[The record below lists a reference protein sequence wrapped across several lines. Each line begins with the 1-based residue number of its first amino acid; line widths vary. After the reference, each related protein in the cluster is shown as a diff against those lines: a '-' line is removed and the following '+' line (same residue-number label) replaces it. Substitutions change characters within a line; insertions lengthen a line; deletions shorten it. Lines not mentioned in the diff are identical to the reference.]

1 MARGIRMK
9 SQKQLKSSIIA
20 SKTKN
25 NKSPLIDPVWNRY
38 LLAMILDEKRLLA
51 AQRSNF
57 LLTLPM
63 TQRDIED

>member
-1 MARGIRMK
+1 MK
-9 SQKQLKSSIIA
+9 AQKKIKPSINA

-25 NKSPLIDPVWNRY
+25 NKSLLIDPVWNRY
-38 LLAMILDEKRLLA
+38 LLAVILDEKRLLA